1 MRHLAHTL
9 LYPLVLEGLMKSRSS
24 FALFLA
30 LLTFSI
36 TLSSIPTH
44 GQINEFDE
52 QRACEITAHWDASM
66 DEEDQV
72 IVDHSYRVNFQP
84 PLPMSVDPTNVD
96 VSATHIDGNSHQIGT
111 HTVLVAGGAIDIQ
124 MSGTPKFGDTIVIDV
139 QSSEA
144 SCNRSFEVSVW
155 NQPTSDHE
163 ITRETS
169 WALQSN
175 DEATYLEVNARGWQQ
190 RQQSILDANE
200 LGNGTI
206 QLLFENEGRS
216 IELGLEITNAWMNE
230 SWDGTELLRQTFQ
243 LRGYGV
249 ISVSIDDG
257 MNGISVNGTV
267 SDASYTRSL
276 ENGVVS
282 EHLILEAN
290 GSISLNSDEDGRTDL
305 DGEVSL
311 LRFEVI
317 DIAGQRV
324 KQDLWIEA
332 RASALIEFGSD
343 NIDFELDEFIFRE
356 TWENSSR
363 IQQHLRFRGDGRFDV
378 LIDDE
383 NGVEIE
389 VNGTIDKLHTEQI
402 NGVLVEDT
410 LLLDG
415 TYSGSVSGSFGSVR
429 MIADSGKQLNSEG
442 VEHDVVVIR
451 DEYWFNVSGSQV
463 TIPGQSLYSDHNLT
477 FEYMTPNIDW
487 ESPIIRYRFVEDDGS
502 INNEFPKDS
511 PVILDPIPPES
522 VPVLSSNVSRESGFV
537 PNILVEGDEIDLV
550 NNGRVSMRMTVTD
563 TSSTNQID
571 GHSVNSAEWTGH
583 YPGLGQS
590 YGSTV
595 NEGLLAGLIINCT
608 REIQIEEDS
617 NSTAIFTESQ
627 IVDRVLRP
635 SIITA
640 AENTPP
646 QVVQVSY
653 REAIWESEGGEAHIE
668 ILVEDP
674 NTDVSNVIVDLTEAG
689 LGLVELSDSG
699 LSGDQ
704 IIHDDIWT
712 TKVKSN
718 GLFFGDFN
726 VTIYV
731 SDIWITITEETTLE
745 LTNPGPRVMDLQRS
759 ENRLFRGDQFSI
771 GVSAYDQHG
780 ISEIFIDLRTHGGE
794 KVNLQPEG
802 VSWTGTTMM
811 PYGVRPGEIIFDVVL
826 IDNFGARTIHTESP
840 NGKLSFVILNEPPSM
855 SPISISKLD
864 EESADFIMTE
874 SVILS
879 ANDSP
884 TAHIIEVGVDDPD
897 GVSVVQAKMGRLAPI
912 GSSEKWL
919 SLNDVGENGDRIA
932 GDGIYTI
939 TFEARSSL
947 GPGLIDIHIR
957 ALDIYQSMTPLS
969 EQSHQLTIERD
980 SSVSGNSWF
989 NGNMQIIAIL
999 LTTFVALAGMGV
1011 LIRVFMSDE

>member
-1 MRHLAHTL
+1 
-9 LYPLVLEGLMKSRSS
+9 MKSKPF

-36 TLSSIPTH
+36 SLSSMSAY

-52 QRACEITAHWDASM
+52 HRACEITADWNASL

-72 IVDHSYRVNFQP
+72 IVGHSYRVNFQP
-84 PLPMSVDPTNVD
+84 PLPISVDPTNVD
-96 VSATHIDGNSHQIGT
+96 VSATHIDGNSQQIGT

-124 MSGTPKFGDTIVIDV
+124 MSNAPKFGDTIVIDV

-144 SCNRSFEVSVW
+144 SCNRSFDVSVW

-169 WALQSN
+169 WSLQSS
-175 DEATYLEVNARGWQQ
+175 DEAAYLEVNARGWQQ
-190 RQQSILDANE
+190 RQQSILNANE

-206 QLLFENEGRS
+206 QLLFENDGRS
-216 IELGLEITNAWMNE
+216 IELGLEITNAWINE
-230 SWDGTELLRQTFQ
+230 SWSESELLRQDFQ
-243 LRGYGV
+243 LRGSGIIFV
-249 ISVSIDDG
+249 TLDDG
-257 MNGISVNGTV
+257 LNGISVNGTV

-290 GSISLNSDEDGRTDL
+290 GSISLNSDEDGRLDL

-311 LRFEVI
+311 LRFEVM

-332 RASALIEFGSD
+332 MASALIEFGSD

-363 IQQHLRFRGDGRFDV
+363 TQQHLRFRGDGRFDV
-378 LIDDE
+378 LIEDE

-389 VNGTIDKLHTEQI
+389 VNGTIDNLHTEQI

-415 TYSGSVSGSFGSVR
+415 IYTGTVSGSFGSVR
-429 MIADSGKQLNSEG
+429 MISDSGKQLNSEG
-442 VEHDVVVIR
+442 VEHDVLVIR
-451 DEYWFNVSGSQV
+451 NEYWFNVSGSQV

-502 INNEFPKDS
+502 INNEFPRDS

-537 PNILVEGDEIDLV
+537 PDILVVGDEIDLV
-550 NNGRVSMRMTVTD
+550 NNGRVSMSITVTN
-563 TSSTNQID
+563 TSSINQID
-571 GHSVNSAEWTGH
+571 GHSVNSAEWIGH
-583 YPGLGQS
+583 YPGVGQS
-590 YGSTV
+590 SGSTV
-595 NEGLLAGLIINCT
+595 NEGVLAGLIINCT

-674 NTDVSNVIVDLTEAG
+674 NTDVSNVILDLTEAG

-704 IIHDDIWT
+704 VIHDDIWT
-712 TKVKSN
+712 TKVNSD
-718 GLFFGDFN
+718 GPFFGDFN

-731 SDIWITITEETTLE
+731 SDIWVTIIEQSSLE
-745 LTNPGPRVMDLQRS
+745 LTNPGPRVSDLQRS
-759 ENRLFRGDQFSI
+759 ANRLFRGDQFSI
-771 GVSAYDQHG
+771 GVSAFDQHG
-780 ISEIFIDLRTHGGE
+780 ISEIFVDLRNYGGE

-802 VSWTGTTMM
+802 GSWTATTMM
-811 PYGVRPGEIIFDVVL
+811 PYGVRPGEITFNVILV
-826 IDNFGARTIHTESP
+826 DNFGARTIHTESP
-840 NGKLSFVILNEPPSM
+840 NGELSFVILNEPPSM
-855 SPISISKLD
+855 TPISLSKYD
-864 EESADFIMTE
+864 EKSTNFIMTE
-874 SVILS
+874 SIILS
-879 ANDSP
+879 ANESP
-884 TAHIIEVGVDDPD
+884 AAHIIEVGVDDPD
-897 GVSVVQAKMGRLAPI
+897 GVSVVQAKIGRLAPI

-919 SLNDVGENGDRIA
+919 SLNDDGENGDRNA

-939 TFEARSSL
+939 IFEARSSL
-947 GPGLIDIHIR
+947 GPGLIDIQIR
-957 ALDIYQSMTPLS
+957 SFDIYQSMTPLS
-969 EQSHQLTIERD
+969 EQSHQLAIEQD
-980 SSVSGNSWF
+980 NSVSGNSWF

-999 LTTFVALAGMGV
+999 STAFVAIAGMGV

>member
-1 MRHLAHTL
+1 
-9 LYPLVLEGLMKSRSS
+9 MKSKSF

-36 TLSSIPTH
+36 SLSSLSAY

-52 QRACEITAHWDASM
+52 QRACEITADWNASL

-72 IVDHSYRVNFQP
+72 IVGHSYRVNFQP
-84 PLPMSVDPTNVD
+84 PLPTSVDPTNVD
-96 VSATHIDGNSHQIGT
+96 VSATHIDGNSQQIGT

-124 MSGTPKFGDTIVIDV
+124 MSNAPKFGDTIVIDV

-144 SCNRSFEVSVW
+144 SCNRSFDVSVW

-169 WALQSN
+169 WSLQSN
-175 DEATYLEVNARGWQQ
+175 DEAAYLEVNARGWQQ
-190 RQQSILDANE
+190 RQQSILNANE

-206 QLLFENEGRS
+206 QLLFENDGRS
-216 IELGLEITNAWMNE
+216 IELGLEITNAWINE
-230 SWDGTELLRQTFQ
+230 SWSESELLRQNFQ
-243 LRGYGV
+243 LRGSGI
-249 ISVSIDDG
+249 ISVTLDDG
-257 MNGISVNGTV
+257 LNGISVNGTV
-267 SDASYTRSL
+267 NDASYTRSL

-290 GSISLNSDEDGRTDL
+290 GSITLNSDEDGRLDL

-311 LRFEVI
+311 LRFEVM
-317 DIAGQRV
+317 DIAGRRV

-332 RASALIEFGSD
+332 MASALIEFGSD

-378 LIDDE
+378 LIEDE

-389 VNGTIDKLHTEQI
+389 VNGTIDNLHTEQI
-402 NGVLVEDT
+402 NGVLIEDT

-415 TYSGSVSGSFGSVR
+415 IYTGTVSGSFGSVR
-429 MIADSGKQLNSEG
+429 MISDSGKQLNSEG
-442 VEHDVVVIR
+442 VEHDVLVIR
-451 DEYWFNVSGSQV
+451 NEYWFNVSGSQV
-463 TIPGQSLYSDHNLT
+463 TIPGQSLYSEHNLT

-487 ESPIIRYRFVEDDGS
+487 ESPIIRYRFVEDDGT
-502 INNEFPKDS
+502 INNEFPRDS

-537 PNILVEGDEIDLV
+537 PDILVEGDEIDLV
-550 NNGRVSMRMTVTD
+550 NNGRVSMSITVTN

-571 GHSVNSAEWTGH
+571 GHSVNSAEWIGH
-583 YPGLGQS
+583 YPGIGQS
-590 YGSTV
+590 SGSTV
-595 NEGLLAGLIINCT
+595 NEGVLAGLIINCT

-674 NTDVSNVIVDLTEAG
+674 NTDVSTVILDLTEAG

-704 IIHDDIWT
+704 VIHDDIWT
-712 TKVKSN
+712 TKVKSD
-718 GLFFGDFN
+718 GPFFGDFN

-731 SDIWITITEETTLE
+731 SDIWVTITEQSPLE
-745 LTNPGPRVMDLQRS
+745 LTNPGPRVSDLQRS
-759 ENRLFRGDQFSI
+759 ANRLFRGDQFSI
-771 GVSAYDQHG
+771 GVSAFDQHG
-780 ISEIFIDLRTHGGE
+780 ISEIFVDFRIYGGE

-802 VSWTGTTMM
+802 GSWTATTMM
-811 PYGVRPGEIIFDVVL
+811 PYGVRPGEITFDL
-826 IDNFGARTIHTESP
+826 ILVDNFGARTIHTESP
-840 NGKLSFVILNEPPSM
+840 SGELSFVILNEPPSM
-855 SPISISKLD
+855 TPISLSRYD
-864 EESADFIMTE
+864 EKSTNFILTE
-874 SVILS
+874 SIILS
-879 ANDSP
+879 ANESP
-884 TAHIIEVGVDDPD
+884 AAHIIEVGVDDPD
-897 GVSVVQAKMGRLAPI
+897 GVSVVQAKIGRLAPI

-919 SLNDVGENGDRIA
+919 SLNDDGENGDRNA
-932 GDGIYTI
+932 GDGIYTM

-957 ALDIYQSMTPLS
+957 SFDIYQSMTPLS
-969 EQSHQLTIERD
+969 EQSHQLTIEQD
-980 SSVSGNSWF
+980 NSVSGNSWF

-999 LTTFVALAGMGV
+999 STAFVALAGMGV

>member
-1 MRHLAHTL
+1 
-9 LYPLVLEGLMKSRSS
+9 MKSKSF

-36 TLSSIPTH
+36 SLSSMSAY

-52 QRACEITAHWDASM
+52 HRACEITADWNASL

-72 IVDHSYRVNFQP
+72 IVGHSYRVNFQP
-84 PLPMSVDPTNVD
+84 PLPISVDPTNVD
-96 VSATHIDGNSHQIGT
+96 VSATHIDGNSQQIGT

-124 MSGTPKFGDTIVIDV
+124 MSNAPKFGDTIVIDV

-144 SCNRSFEVSVW
+144 SCNRSFDVSVW

-169 WALQSN
+169 WSLQSN
-175 DEATYLEVNARGWQQ
+175 DEAAYLEVNARGWQQ
-190 RQQSILDANE
+190 RQQSILNANE

-206 QLLFENEGRS
+206 QLLFENDGRS
-216 IELGLEITNAWMNE
+216 IELGLEITNAWINE
-230 SWDGTELLRQTFQ
+230 SWSESELLRQNFQ
-243 LRGYGV
+243 LRGSGI
-249 ISVSIDDG
+249 ISVTLDDG
-257 MNGISVNGTV
+257 LNGISVNGTV
-267 SDASYTRSL
+267 NDASYTRSL

-290 GSISLNSDEDGRTDL
+290 GSITLNSDEDGRLDL

-311 LRFEVI
+311 LRFEVM
-317 DIAGQRV
+317 DIAGRRV

-378 LIDDE
+378 LIEDE

-389 VNGTIDKLHTEQI
+389 VNGTIDNLHTEQI
-402 NGVLVEDT
+402 NGVLIEDT

-415 TYSGSVSGSFGSVR
+415 IYTGTVSGSFGSVR
-429 MIADSGKQLNSEG
+429 MISDSGKQLNSEG
-442 VEHDVVVIR
+442 VEHDVLVIR
-451 DEYWFNVSGSQV
+451 NEYWFNVSGSQV
-463 TIPGQSLYSDHNLT
+463 TIPGQSLYSEHNLT

-487 ESPIIRYRFVEDDGS
+487 ESPIIRYRFVEDDGT
-502 INNEFPKDS
+502 INNEFPRDS

-537 PNILVEGDEIDLV
+537 PDILVEGDEIDLV
-550 NNGRVSMRMTVTD
+550 NNGRVSMSITVTN

-571 GHSVNSAEWTGH
+571 GHSVNSAEWIGH
-583 YPGLGQS
+583 YPGIGQS
-590 YGSTV
+590 SGSTV
-595 NEGLLAGLIINCT
+595 NEGVLAGLIINCT

-674 NTDVSNVIVDLTEAG
+674 NTDVSTVILDLTEAG

-704 IIHDDIWT
+704 VIHDDIWT
-712 TKVKSN
+712 TKVKSD
-718 GLFFGDFN
+718 GPFFGDFN

-731 SDIWITITEETTLE
+731 SDIWVTITEQSPLE
-745 LTNPGPRVMDLQRS
+745 LTNPGPRVSDLQRS
-759 ENRLFRGDQFSI
+759 ANRLFRGDQFSI
-771 GVSAYDQHG
+771 GVSAFDQHG
-780 ISEIFIDLRTHGGE
+780 ISEIFVDFRNYGGE

-802 VSWTGTTMM
+802 GSWTATTMM
-811 PYGVRPGEIIFDVVL
+811 PYGVRPGEITFDL
-826 IDNFGARTIHTESP
+826 ILVDNFGARTIHTESP
-840 NGKLSFVILNEPPSM
+840 SGELSFVILNEPPSM
-855 SPISISKLD
+855 TPISLSRYD
-864 EESADFIMTE
+864 EKSTNFILTE
-874 SVILS
+874 SIILS
-879 ANDSP
+879 ANESP
-884 TAHIIEVGVDDPD
+884 AAHIIEVGVDDPD
-897 GVSVVQAKMGRLAPI
+897 GVSVVQAKIGRLAPI

-919 SLNDVGENGDRIA
+919 SLNDDGENGDRNA
-932 GDGIYTI
+932 GDGIYTM

-947 GPGLIDIHIR
+947 GPGLIDIQIR
-957 ALDIYQSMTPLS
+957 SFDIYQSMTPLS
-969 EQSHQLTIERD
+969 EQSHQLAIEQD
-980 SSVSGNSWF
+980 NSVSGNSWF

-999 LTTFVALAGMGV
+999 STAFVALAGMGV

>member
-1 MRHLAHTL
+1 
-9 LYPLVLEGLMKSRSS
+9 MKSKSF

-30 LLTFSI
+30 FLTFSI
-36 TLSSIPTH
+36 SLSSMSAY
-44 GQINEFDE
+44 GQINQFDE
-52 QRACEITAHWDASM
+52 QRACEITADWNASM
-66 DEEDQV
+66 DEEGQV
-72 IVDHSYRVNFQP
+72 VVGHSYRVNFQP
-84 PLPMSVDPTNVD
+84 PLPISVDPTNVD
-96 VSATHIDGNSHQIGT
+96 VSATHIDGNSQQLGT

-124 MSGTPKFGDTIVIDV
+124 MTNSPKFGDTIVIDV

-144 SCNRSFEVSVW
+144 SCNRSFDVSVW

-169 WALQSN
+169 WSLQSN
-175 DEATYLEVNARGWQQ
+175 DEAAYLEVNARGWQQ
-190 RQQSILDANE
+190 RQQSILNANE

-206 QLLFENEGRS
+206 QLLFENDGRS
-216 IELGLEITNAWMNE
+216 IEVGLEITNAWINE
-230 SWDGTELLRQTFQ
+230 SWSESKLLRQDFQ
-243 LRGYGV
+243 LRGFGIITV
-249 ISVSIDDG
+249 NLDDG
-257 MNGISVNGTV
+257 LNGISVNGTV

-290 GSISLNSDEDGRTDL
+290 GSITLNSDEDGRLDL

-311 LRFEVI
+311 LRFEVM

-378 LIDDE
+378 LIEDE

-389 VNGTIDKLHTEQI
+389 VNGTIDNLHTEQI

-415 TYSGSVSGSFGSVR
+415 TYTGTVSGSFGSVR
-429 MIADSGKQLNSEG
+429 MISDSGKQLNSEG
-442 VEHDVVVIR
+442 VEHDVLVIR
-451 DEYWFNVSGSQV
+451 NEYWFNVSGSQV
-463 TIPGQSLYSDHNLT
+463 TIPGQSWYSEHNLT

-502 INNEFPKDS
+502 INNEFPRDS

-537 PNILVEGDEIDLV
+537 PDILVEGDEIDLV
-550 NNGRVSMRMTVTD
+550 NNGRVSMSITVID

-571 GHSVNSAEWTGH
+571 GHSVNSAEWIGH
-583 YPGLGQS
+583 YPGIGQS
-590 YGSTV
+590 SGSTV
-595 NEGLLAGLIINCT
+595 NEGILAGLIINCT
-608 REIQIEEDS
+608 REIQVEDDS

-646 QVVQVSY
+646 QVVQISY

-674 NTDVSNVIVDLTEAG
+674 NTDVSNVILDLTEAG

-704 IIHDDIWT
+704 VIHDDIWT
-712 TKVKSN
+712 TKVKSD
-718 GLFFGDFN
+718 GPFFGDFN

-731 SDIWITITEETTLE
+731 SDIWVTITEQSPLE
-745 LTNPGPRVMDLQRS
+745 LTNPGPRVSDLQRS
-759 ENRLFRGDQFSI
+759 ANRLFRGDQFSI
-771 GVSAYDQHG
+771 GVSAFDQHG
-780 ISEIFIDLRTHGGE
+780 ISEIFVDFRNYGGE
-794 KVNLQPEG
+794 KVNFQPEG
-802 VSWTGTTMM
+802 GSWTATTMM
-811 PYGVRPGEIIFDVVL
+811 PYGVRPGEITFNVILV
-826 IDNFGARTIHTESP
+826 DNFGARTIHTESP
-840 NGKLSFVILNEPPSM
+840 NGELSFVIMNEPPSM
-855 SPISISKLD
+855 TPISLSKYD
-864 EESADFIMTE
+864 EQSTNFIMTE
-874 SVILS
+874 SIILS
-879 ANDSP
+879 ANESP
-884 TAHIIEVGVDDPD
+884 AAHIIEVGVDDPD
-897 GVSVVQAKMGRLAPI
+897 GVSVVQAKIGRLAPI

-919 SLNDVGENGDRIA
+919 SLNDDGENGDRNA

-957 ALDIYQSMTPLS
+957 SFDIYQSMTPLS
-969 EQSHQLTIERD
+969 EQSHQLIIEQD
-980 SSVSGNSWF
+980 NSVSGNSWF

-999 LTTFVALAGMGV
+999 STAFIALAGMGV

>member
-1 MRHLAHTL
+1 
-9 LYPLVLEGLMKSRSS
+9 MKNKSF

-36 TLSSIPTH
+36 SLSSMSAY

-52 QRACEITAHWDASM
+52 HRACEITADWNASL

-72 IVDHSYRVNFQP
+72 IVGHSYRVNFQP
-84 PLPMSVDPTNVD
+84 PLPISVDPTNVD
-96 VSATHIDGNSHQIGT
+96 VSATHIDGNSQQIGT

-124 MSGTPKFGDTIVIDV
+124 MSNAPKFGDTIVIDV

-144 SCNRSFEVSVW
+144 SCNRSFDVSVW
-155 NQPTSDHE
+155 NQPTLDHE

-169 WALQSN
+169 WSLQSN
-175 DEATYLEVNARGWQQ
+175 DEAAYLEVNARGWQQ
-190 RQQSILDANE
+190 RQQSILNANE

-206 QLLFENEGRS
+206 ELLFENDGRS
-216 IELGLEITNAWMNE
+216 IELGLEITNAWINE
-230 SWDGTELLRQTFQ
+230 SWSESELLRQDFQ
-243 LRGYGV
+243 LRGSGIIFV
-249 ISVSIDDG
+249 TLDDG
-257 MNGISVNGTV
+257 LNGISVNGTV

-290 GSISLNSDEDGRTDL
+290 GSISLNSDEDGRLDL

-311 LRFEVI
+311 LRFEVM

-332 RASALIEFGSD
+332 MASALIEFGSD

-363 IQQHLRFRGDGRFDV
+363 TQQHLRFRGDGRFDV
-378 LIDDE
+378 LIEDE

-389 VNGTIDKLHTEQI
+389 VNGTIDNLHTEQI

-415 TYSGSVSGSFGSVR
+415 IYTGTVSGSFGSVR
-429 MIADSGKQLNSEG
+429 MISDSGKQLNSEG
-442 VEHDVVVIR
+442 VEHDVLVIR
-451 DEYWFNVSGSQV
+451 NEYWFNVSGSQV

-502 INNEFPKDS
+502 INNEFPRDS

-537 PNILVEGDEIDLV
+537 PDILVVGDEIDLV
-550 NNGRVSMRMTVTD
+550 NNGRVSMSITVTN
-563 TSSTNQID
+563 TSSINQID
-571 GHSVNSAEWTGH
+571 GHSVNSAEWIGH
-583 YPGLGQS
+583 YPGVGQS
-590 YGSTV
+590 SGSTV
-595 NEGLLAGLIINCT
+595 NEGVLAGLIINCT

-674 NTDVSNVIVDLTEAG
+674 NTDVSNVILDLTEAG

-704 IIHDDIWT
+704 VIHDDIWT
-712 TKVKSN
+712 TKVNSD
-718 GLFFGDFN
+718 GPFFGDFN

-731 SDIWITITEETTLE
+731 SDIWVTITEQSSLE
-745 LTNPGPRVMDLQRS
+745 LTNPGPRVSDLQRS
-759 ENRLFRGDQFSI
+759 ANRLFRGDQFSI
-771 GVSAYDQHG
+771 GVSAFDQHG
-780 ISEIFIDLRTHGGE
+780 ISEIFVDLRNYGGE

-802 VSWTGTTMM
+802 GSWTATTMM
-811 PYGVRPGEIIFDVVL
+811 PYGVRPGEITFNVILV
-826 IDNFGARTIHTESP
+826 DNFGARTIHKESP
-840 NGKLSFVILNEPPSM
+840 NGELSFVILNEPPSM
-855 SPISISKLD
+855 TPISLSKYD
-864 EESADFIMTE
+864 EKSTNFIMTE
-874 SVILS
+874 SIILS
-879 ANDSP
+879 ANESP
-884 TAHIIEVGVDDPD
+884 AAHIIEVGVDDPD
-897 GVSVVQAKMGRLAPI
+897 GVSVVQAKIGRLAPI

-919 SLNDVGENGDRIA
+919 SLNDDGENGDRNA

-939 TFEARSSL
+939 IFEARSSL
-947 GPGLIDIHIR
+947 GPGLIDIQIR
-957 ALDIYQSMTPLS
+957 SFDIYQSMTPLS
-969 EQSHQLTIERD
+969 EQSHQLAIEQD
-980 SSVSGNSWF
+980 NSVSGNSWF

-999 LTTFVALAGMGV
+999 STAFVAIAGMGV

>member
-1 MRHLAHTL
+1 
-9 LYPLVLEGLMKSRSS
+9 MKSKSF

-36 TLSSIPTH
+36 SLSSLSAY

-52 QRACEITAHWDASM
+52 QRACEITADWNASL

-72 IVDHSYRVNFQP
+72 IVGHSYRVNFQP
-84 PLPMSVDPTNVD
+84 PLPTSVDPTNVD
-96 VSATHIDGNSHQIGT
+96 VSATHIDGNSQQIGT

-124 MSGTPKFGDTIVIDV
+124 MSNAPKFGDTIVIDV

-144 SCNRSFEVSVW
+144 SCNRSFDVSVW

-169 WALQSN
+169 WSLQSN
-175 DEATYLEVNARGWQQ
+175 DEAAYLEVNARGWQQ
-190 RQQSILDANE
+190 RQQSILNANE

-206 QLLFENEGRS
+206 QLLFENDGRS
-216 IELGLEITNAWMNE
+216 IELGLEITNAWINE
-230 SWDGTELLRQTFQ
+230 SWSESELLRQNFQ
-243 LRGYGV
+243 LRGSGI
-249 ISVSIDDG
+249 ISVTLDDG
-257 MNGISVNGTV
+257 LNGISVNGTV
-267 SDASYTRSL
+267 NDASYTRSL

-290 GSISLNSDEDGRTDL
+290 GSITLNSDEDGRLDL

-311 LRFEVI
+311 LRFEVM
-317 DIAGQRV
+317 DIAGRRV

-378 LIDDE
+378 LIEDE

-389 VNGTIDKLHTEQI
+389 VNGTIDNLHTEQI
-402 NGVLVEDT
+402 NGVLIEDT

-415 TYSGSVSGSFGSVR
+415 IYTGTVSGSFGSVR
-429 MIADSGKQLNSEG
+429 MISDSGKQLNSEG
-442 VEHDVVVIR
+442 VEHDVLVIR
-451 DEYWFNVSGSQV
+451 NEYWFNVSGSQV
-463 TIPGQSLYSDHNLT
+463 TIPGQSLYSEHNLT

-487 ESPIIRYRFVEDDGS
+487 ESPIIRYRFVEDDGT
-502 INNEFPKDS
+502 INNEFPRDS
-511 PVILDPIPPES
+511 PVIRDPIPPES

-537 PNILVEGDEIDLV
+537 PDILVEGDEIDLV
-550 NNGRVSMRMTVTD
+550 NNGRVSMSITVTN

-571 GHSVNSAEWTGH
+571 GHSVNSAEWIGH
-583 YPGLGQS
+583 YPGIGQS
-590 YGSTV
+590 SGSTV
-595 NEGLLAGLIINCT
+595 NEGVLAGLIINCT

-674 NTDVSNVIVDLTEAG
+674 NTDVSTVILDLTEAG

-704 IIHDDIWT
+704 VIHDDIWT
-712 TKVKSN
+712 TKVKSD
-718 GLFFGDFN
+718 GPFFGDFN

-731 SDIWITITEETTLE
+731 SDIWVTITEQSPLE
-745 LTNPGPRVMDLQRS
+745 LTNPGPRVSDLQRS
-759 ENRLFRGDQFSI
+759 ANRLFRGDQFSI
-771 GVSAYDQHG
+771 GVSAFDQHG
-780 ISEIFIDLRTHGGE
+780 ISEIFVDFRNYGGE

-802 VSWTGTTMM
+802 GSWTATTMM
-811 PYGVRPGEIIFDVVL
+811 PYGVRPGEITFDL
-826 IDNFGARTIHTESP
+826 ILVDNFGARTIHTESP
-840 NGKLSFVILNEPPSM
+840 SGELSFVILNEPPSM
-855 SPISISKLD
+855 TPISLSRYD
-864 EESADFIMTE
+864 EKSTNFILTE
-874 SVILS
+874 SIILS
-879 ANDSP
+879 ANESP
-884 TAHIIEVGVDDPD
+884 AAHIIEVGVDDPD
-897 GVSVVQAKMGRLAPI
+897 GVSVVQAKIGRLAPI

-919 SLNDVGENGDRIA
+919 SLNDDGENGDRNA
-932 GDGIYTI
+932 GDGIYTM

-957 ALDIYQSMTPLS
+957 SFDIYQSMTPLS
-969 EQSHQLTIERD
+969 EQSHQLTIEQD
-980 SSVSGNSWF
+980 NSVSGNSWF

-999 LTTFVALAGMGV
+999 STAFVALAGMGV

>member
-1 MRHLAHTL
+1 
-9 LYPLVLEGLMKSRSS
+9 MKSKSF

-36 TLSSIPTH
+36 SLSSMSAY

-52 QRACEITAHWDASM
+52 HRACEITADWNASL

-72 IVDHSYRVNFQP
+72 IVGHSYRVNFQP
-84 PLPMSVDPTNVD
+84 PLPISVDPTNVD
-96 VSATHIDGNSHQIGT
+96 VSATHIDGNSQQIGT

-124 MSGTPKFGDTIVIDV
+124 MSNAPKFGDTIVIDV

-144 SCNRSFEVSVW
+144 SCNRSFDVSVW

-169 WALQSN
+169 WSLQSN
-175 DEATYLEVNARGWQQ
+175 DEAAYLEVNARGWQQ
-190 RQQSILDANE
+190 RQQSILNANE

-206 QLLFENEGRS
+206 QLLFENDGRS
-216 IELGLEITNAWMNE
+216 IELGLEITNAWINE
-230 SWDGTELLRQTFQ
+230 SWSESELLRQDFQ
-243 LRGYGV
+243 LRGSGV
-249 ISVSIDDG
+249 IFVTLDDG
-257 MNGISVNGTV
+257 LNGISVNGTV

-290 GSISLNSDEDGRTDL
+290 GSISLNSDEDGRLDL

-311 LRFEVI
+311 LRFEVM

-332 RASALIEFGSD
+332 MASALIEFGSD

-363 IQQHLRFRGDGRFDV
+363 TQQHLRFRGDGRFDV
-378 LIDDE
+378 LIEDE

-389 VNGTIDKLHTEQI
+389 VNGTIDNLHTEQI

-415 TYSGSVSGSFGSVR
+415 IYTGTVSGSFGSVR
-429 MIADSGKQLNSEG
+429 MISDSGKQLNSEG
-442 VEHDVVVIR
+442 VEHDVLVIR
-451 DEYWFNVSGSQV
+451 NEYWFNVSGSQV

-502 INNEFPKDS
+502 INNEFPRDS

-537 PNILVEGDEIDLV
+537 PDILVVGDEIDLV
-550 NNGRVSMRMTVTD
+550 NNGRVSMSITVTN
-563 TSSTNQID
+563 TSSINQID
-571 GHSVNSAEWTGH
+571 GHSVNSAEWIGH
-583 YPGLGQS
+583 YPGVGQS
-590 YGSTV
+590 SGSTV
-595 NEGLLAGLIINCT
+595 NEGVLAGLIINCT

-674 NTDVSNVIVDLTEAG
+674 NTDVSNVILDLTEAG

-704 IIHDDIWT
+704 VIHDDIWT
-712 TKVKSN
+712 TKVNSD
-718 GLFFGDFN
+718 GPFFGDFN

-731 SDIWITITEETTLE
+731 SDIWVTITEQSSLE
-745 LTNPGPRVMDLQRS
+745 LTNPGPRVSDLQRS
-759 ENRLFRGDQFSI
+759 ANRLFRGDQFSI
-771 GVSAYDQHG
+771 GVSAFDQHG
-780 ISEIFIDLRTHGGE
+780 ISEIFVDLRNYGGE

-802 VSWTGTTMM
+802 GSWTATTMI
-811 PYGVRPGEIIFDVVL
+811 PYGVRPGEITFNVILV
-826 IDNFGARTIHTESP
+826 DNFGARTIHTESP
-840 NGKLSFVILNEPPSM
+840 NGELSFVILNEPPSM
-855 SPISISKLD
+855 TPISLSKYD
-864 EESADFIMTE
+864 EKSTNFIMTE
-874 SVILS
+874 SIILS
-879 ANDSP
+879 ANESP
-884 TAHIIEVGVDDPD
+884 AAHIIEVGVDDPD
-897 GVSVVQAKMGRLAPI
+897 GVSVVQAKIGRLAPI

-919 SLNDVGENGDRIA
+919 SLNDDGENGDRNA

-939 TFEARSSL
+939 IFEARSSL
-947 GPGLIDIHIR
+947 GPGLIDIQIR
-957 ALDIYQSMTPLS
+957 SFDIYQSMTPLS
-969 EQSHQLTIERD
+969 EQSHQLAIEQD
-980 SSVSGNSWF
+980 NSVSGNSWF

-999 LTTFVALAGMGV
+999 STAFVAIAGMGV
-1011 LIRVFMSDE
+1011 LIRVFISDE

>member
-1 MRHLAHTL
+1 
-9 LYPLVLEGLMKSRSS
+9 MKSKSF

-36 TLSSIPTH
+36 SLSSLSAY

-52 QRACEITAHWDASM
+52 QRACEITADWNASL

-72 IVDHSYRVNFQP
+72 IVGHSYRVNFQP
-84 PLPMSVDPTNVD
+84 PLPTSVDPTNVD
-96 VSATHIDGNSHQIGT
+96 VSVTHIDGNSQQIGT

-124 MSGTPKFGDTIVIDV
+124 MSNAPKFGDTIVIDV

-144 SCNRSFEVSVW
+144 SCNRSFDVSVW

-169 WALQSN
+169 WSLQSN
-175 DEATYLEVNARGWQQ
+175 DEAAYLEVNARGWQQ
-190 RQQSILDANE
+190 RQQSILNANE

-206 QLLFENEGRS
+206 QLLFENDGRS
-216 IELGLEITNAWMNE
+216 IELGLEITNAWINE
-230 SWDGTELLRQTFQ
+230 SWSESELLRQNFQ
-243 LRGYGV
+243 LRGSGI
-249 ISVSIDDG
+249 ISVTLDDG
-257 MNGISVNGTV
+257 LNGISVNGTV
-267 SDASYTRSL
+267 NDASYTRSL

-290 GSISLNSDEDGRTDL
+290 GSITLNSDEDGRLDL

-311 LRFEVI
+311 LRFEVM
-317 DIAGQRV
+317 DIAGRRV

-378 LIDDE
+378 LIEDE

-389 VNGTIDKLHTEQI
+389 VNGTIDNLHTEQI
-402 NGVLVEDT
+402 NGVLIEDT

-415 TYSGSVSGSFGSVR
+415 IYTGTVSGSFGSVR
-429 MIADSGKQLNSEG
+429 MISDSGKQLNSEG
-442 VEHDVVVIR
+442 VEHDVLVIR
-451 DEYWFNVSGSQV
+451 NEYWFNVSGSQV
-463 TIPGQSLYSDHNLT
+463 TIPGQSLYSEHNLT

-487 ESPIIRYRFVEDDGS
+487 ESPIIRYRFVEDDGT
-502 INNEFPKDS
+502 INNEFPRDS

-537 PNILVEGDEIDLV
+537 PDILVEGDEIDLV
-550 NNGRVSMRMTVTD
+550 NNGRVSMSITVTN

-571 GHSVNSAEWTGH
+571 GHSVNSAEWIGH
-583 YPGLGQS
+583 YPGIGQS
-590 YGSTV
+590 SGSTV
-595 NEGLLAGLIINCT
+595 NEGVLAGLIINCT

-674 NTDVSNVIVDLTEAG
+674 NTDVSTVILDLTEAG

-704 IIHDDIWT
+704 VIHDDIWT
-712 TKVKSN
+712 TKVKSD
-718 GLFFGDFN
+718 GPFFGDFN

-731 SDIWITITEETTLE
+731 SDIWVTITEQSPLE
-745 LTNPGPRVMDLQRS
+745 LTNPGPRVSDLQRS
-759 ENRLFRGDQFSI
+759 ANRLFRGDQFSI
-771 GVSAYDQHG
+771 GVSAFDQHG
-780 ISEIFIDLRTHGGE
+780 ISEIFVDFRIYGGE

-802 VSWTGTTMM
+802 GSWTATTMM
-811 PYGVRPGEIIFDVVL
+811 PYGVRPGEITFDL
-826 IDNFGARTIHTESP
+826 ILVDNFGARTIHTESP
-840 NGKLSFVILNEPPSM
+840 SGELSFVILNEPPSM
-855 SPISISKLD
+855 TPISLSRYD
-864 EESADFIMTE
+864 EKSTNFILTE
-874 SVILS
+874 SIILS
-879 ANDSP
+879 ANESP
-884 TAHIIEVGVDDPD
+884 AAHIIEVGVDDPD
-897 GVSVVQAKMGRLAPI
+897 GVSVVQAKIGRLAPI

-919 SLNDVGENGDRIA
+919 SLNDDGENGDRNA
-932 GDGIYTI
+932 GDGIYTM

-957 ALDIYQSMTPLS
+957 SFDIYQSMTPLS
-969 EQSHQLTIERD
+969 EQSHQLTIEQD
-980 SSVSGNSWF
+980 NSVSGNSWF

-999 LTTFVALAGMGV
+999 STAFVALAGMGV

>member
-1 MRHLAHTL
+1 
-9 LYPLVLEGLMKSRSS
+9 MKSKPL

-30 LLTFSI
+30 FLTFSI
-36 TLSSIPTH
+36 SLSSMSAY
-44 GQINEFDE
+44 GQINQFDE
-52 QRACEITAHWDASM
+52 QRACEITADWNASM
-66 DEEDQV
+66 DEEGQV
-72 IVDHSYRVNFQP
+72 VVGHSYRVNFQP
-84 PLPMSVDPTNVD
+84 PLPISVDPTNVD
-96 VSATHIDGNSHQIGT
+96 VSATHIDENSQQLGT

-124 MSGTPKFGDTIVIDV
+124 MTNTPEFGDTIVIDV

-144 SCNRSFEVSVW
+144 SCNRSFDVSVW

-169 WALQSN
+169 WSLQSN
-175 DEATYLEVNARGWQQ
+175 DEAAYLEVNARGWQQ
-190 RQQSILDANE
+190 RQQSILNANE

-206 QLLFENEGRS
+206 QLLFENDGRS
-216 IELGLEITNAWMNE
+216 IEVGLEITNAWINE
-230 SWDGTELLRQTFQ
+230 SWSESELLRQDFQ
-243 LRGYGV
+243 LRGFGI
-249 ISVSIDDG
+249 ISVNLDDG
-257 MNGISVNGTV
+257 LNGISVNGTV

-290 GSISLNSDEDGRTDL
+290 GSITLNSDEDGRLDL

-311 LRFEVI
+311 LRFEVM

-378 LIDDE
+378 LIEDE

-389 VNGTIDKLHTEQI
+389 VNGTIDNLHTEQI

-415 TYSGSVSGSFGSVR
+415 TYTGTVSGSFGSVR
-429 MIADSGKQLNSEG
+429 MISDSGKQLNSEG
-442 VEHDVVVIR
+442 VEHDVLVIR
-451 DEYWFNVSGSQV
+451 NEYWFNVSGSQV
-463 TIPGQSLYSDHNLT
+463 TIPGQSLYSEHNLT

-502 INNEFPKDS
+502 INNEFPRDS
-511 PVILDPIPPES
+511 PVILDPTPPES

-537 PNILVEGDEIDLV
+537 PDILVEGDEIDLV
-550 NNGRVSMRMTVTD
+550 NNGRVSMSITVID

-571 GHSVNSAEWTGH
+571 GHSVNSAEWIGH
-583 YPGLGQS
+583 YPGIGQS
-590 YGSTV
+590 SGSTV
-595 NEGLLAGLIINCT
+595 NEGILAGLIINCT
-608 REIQIEEDS
+608 REIQVEDDS

-646 QVVQVSY
+646 QVVQISY

-674 NTDVSNVIVDLTEAG
+674 NTDVSNVILDLTEAG

-704 IIHDDIWT
+704 VIHDDIWT
-712 TKVKSN
+712 TKVKSD
-718 GLFFGDFN
+718 GPFFGDFN

-731 SDIWITITEETTLE
+731 SDIWVTITEQSPLE
-745 LTNPGPRVMDLQRS
+745 LTNPGPRVSDLQRS
-759 ENRLFRGDQFSI
+759 ANRLFRGDQFSI
-771 GVSAYDQHG
+771 GVSAFDQHG
-780 ISEIFIDLRTHGGE
+780 ISEIFVDFRNYGGE
-794 KVNLQPEG
+794 KVNFQPEG
-802 VSWTGTTMM
+802 GSWTATTMM
-811 PYGVRPGEIIFDVVL
+811 PYGVRPGEITFNVILV
-826 IDNFGARTIHTESP
+826 DNFGARTIHTESP
-840 NGKLSFVILNEPPSM
+840 NGELSFVIMNEPPSM
-855 SPISISKLD
+855 TPISLSKYD
-864 EESADFIMTE
+864 EQSTNFIMTE
-874 SVILS
+874 SIILS
-879 ANDSP
+879 ANESP
-884 TAHIIEVGVDDPD
+884 AAHIIEVGVDDPD
-897 GVSVVQAKMGRLAPI
+897 GVSVVQAKIGRLAPI

-919 SLNDVGENGDRIA
+919 SLNDDGENGDRNA

-957 ALDIYQSMTPLS
+957 SFDIYQSMTPLS
-969 EQSHQLTIERD
+969 EQSHQLTIEQD
-980 SSVSGNSWF
+980 NSVSGNSWF
-989 NGNMQIIAIL
+989 NGNIQIIAIL
-999 LTTFVALAGMGV
+999 STAFIALAGMGV

>member
-1 MRHLAHTL
+1 
-9 LYPLVLEGLMKSRSS
+9 MKSKSL

-30 LLTFSI
+30 FLTFSI
-36 TLSSIPTH
+36 SLSSMSAY
-44 GQINEFDE
+44 GQINQFDE
-52 QRACEITAHWDASM
+52 QRACEITADWNASM
-66 DEEDQV
+66 DEEGQV
-72 IVDHSYRVNFQP
+72 VVGHSYRVNFQP
-84 PLPMSVDPTNVD
+84 PLPISVDPTNVD
-96 VSATHIDGNSHQIGT
+96 VSATHIDENSQQLGT

-124 MSGTPKFGDTIVIDV
+124 MTNAPKFGDTIVIDV

-144 SCNRSFEVSVW
+144 SCNRSFDVSVW

-169 WALQSN
+169 WSLQSN
-175 DEATYLEVNARGWQQ
+175 DEAAYLEVNARGWQQ
-190 RQQSILDANE
+190 RQQSILNANE

-206 QLLFENEGRS
+206 QLLFENDGRS
-216 IELGLEITNAWMNE
+216 IEVGLEITNAWINE
-230 SWDGTELLRQTFQ
+230 SWSESELLRQDFQ
-243 LRGYGV
+243 LRGFGI
-249 ISVSIDDG
+249 ISVNLDDG
-257 MNGISVNGTV
+257 LNGISVNGTV

-290 GSISLNSDEDGRTDL
+290 GSITLNSDEDGRLDL

-311 LRFEVI
+311 LRFEVM

-378 LIDDE
+378 LIEDE

-389 VNGTIDKLHTEQI
+389 VNGTIDNLHTEQI

-415 TYSGSVSGSFGSVR
+415 TYTGTVSGSFGSVR
-429 MIADSGKQLNSEG
+429 MISDSGKQLNSEG
-442 VEHDVVVIR
+442 VEHDVLVIR
-451 DEYWFNVSGSQV
+451 NEYWFNVSGSQV
-463 TIPGQSLYSDHNLT
+463 TIPGQSLYSEHNLT

-502 INNEFPKDS
+502 INNEFPRDS

-537 PNILVEGDEIDLV
+537 PDILVEGDEIDLV
-550 NNGRVSMRMTVTD
+550 NNGRVSMSITVID

-571 GHSVNSAEWTGH
+571 GHSVNSAEWIGH
-583 YPGLGQS
+583 YPGIGQS
-590 YGSTV
+590 SGSTV
-595 NEGLLAGLIINCT
+595 NEGILAGLIINCT
-608 REIQIEEDS
+608 REIQVEDDS

-646 QVVQVSY
+646 QVVQISY

-674 NTDVSNVIVDLTEAG
+674 NTDVSNVILDLTEAG

-704 IIHDDIWT
+704 VIHDDIWT
-712 TKVKSN
+712 TKVKSD
-718 GLFFGDFN
+718 GPFFGDFN

-731 SDIWITITEETTLE
+731 SDIWVTITEQSPLE
-745 LTNPGPRVMDLQRS
+745 LTNPGPRVSDLQRS
-759 ENRLFRGDQFSI
+759 ANRLFRGDQFSI
-771 GVSAYDQHG
+771 GVSAFDQHG
-780 ISEIFIDLRTHGGE
+780 ISEIFVDFRNYGGE
-794 KVNLQPEG
+794 KVNFQPEG
-802 VSWTGTTMM
+802 GSWTATTMM
-811 PYGVRPGEIIFDVVL
+811 PYGVRPGEITFNVILV
-826 IDNFGARTIHTESP
+826 DNFGARTIHTESP
-840 NGKLSFVILNEPPSM
+840 NGELSFVIMNEPPSM
-855 SPISISKLD
+855 TPISLSKYD
-864 EESADFIMTE
+864 EQSTNFIMTE
-874 SVILS
+874 SIILS
-879 ANDSP
+879 ANESP
-884 TAHIIEVGVDDPD
+884 AAHIIEVGVDDPD
-897 GVSVVQAKMGRLAPI
+897 GVSVVQAKIGRLAPI

-919 SLNDVGENGDRIA
+919 SLNDDGENGDRNA

-957 ALDIYQSMTPLS
+957 SFDIYQSMTPLS
-969 EQSHQLTIERD
+969 EQSHQLTIEQD
-980 SSVSGNSWF
+980 NSVSGNSWF
-989 NGNMQIIAIL
+989 NGNIQIIAIL
-999 LTTFVALAGMGV
+999 STAFIALAGMGV

>member
-1 MRHLAHTL
+1 
-9 LYPLVLEGLMKSRSS
+9 MKSKSF

-36 TLSSIPTH
+36 SLSSMSAY

-52 QRACEITAHWDASM
+52 HRACEITADWNASL

-72 IVDHSYRVNFQP
+72 IVGHSYRVNFQP
-84 PLPMSVDPTNVD
+84 PLPTSVDPTNVD
-96 VSATHIDGNSHQIGT
+96 VSATHIDGNSQQIGT

-124 MSGTPKFGDTIVIDV
+124 MSNAPKFGDTIVIDV

-144 SCNRSFEVSVW
+144 SCNRSFDVSVW

-169 WALQSN
+169 WSLQSN
-175 DEATYLEVNARGWQQ
+175 DEAAYLEVNARGWQQ
-190 RQQSILDANE
+190 RQQSILNANE

-206 QLLFENEGRS
+206 QLLFENDGRS
-216 IELGLEITNAWMNE
+216 IELGLEITNAWINE
-230 SWDGTELLRQTFQ
+230 SWSESELLRQNFQ
-243 LRGYGV
+243 LRGSGI
-249 ISVSIDDG
+249 ISVTLDDG
-257 MNGISVNGTV
+257 LNGISVNGTV
-267 SDASYTRSL
+267 NDASYTRSL

-290 GSISLNSDEDGRTDL
+290 GSITLNSDEDGRLDL

-311 LRFEVI
+311 LRFEVM
-317 DIAGQRV
+317 DIAGRRV

-378 LIDDE
+378 LIEDE

-389 VNGTIDKLHTEQI
+389 VNGTIDNLHTEQI
-402 NGVLVEDT
+402 NGVLIEDT

-415 TYSGSVSGSFGSVR
+415 IYTGTVSGSFGSVR
-429 MIADSGKQLNSEG
+429 MISDSGKQLNSEG
-442 VEHDVVVIR
+442 VEHDVLVIR
-451 DEYWFNVSGSQV
+451 NEYWFNVSGSQV
-463 TIPGQSLYSDHNLT
+463 TIPGQSLYSEHNLT

-487 ESPIIRYRFVEDDGS
+487 ESPIIRYRFVEDDGT
-502 INNEFPKDS
+502 INNEFPRDS

-537 PNILVEGDEIDLV
+537 PDILVEGDEIDLV
-550 NNGRVSMRMTVTD
+550 NNGRVSMSITVTN

-571 GHSVNSAEWTGH
+571 GHSVNSAEWIGH
-583 YPGLGQS
+583 YPGIGQS
-590 YGSTV
+590 SGSTV
-595 NEGLLAGLIINCT
+595 NEGVLAGLIINCT

-674 NTDVSNVIVDLTEAG
+674 NTDVSTVILDLTEAG

-704 IIHDDIWT
+704 VIHDDIWT
-712 TKVKSN
+712 TKVNSD
-718 GLFFGDFN
+718 GPFFGDFN

-731 SDIWITITEETTLE
+731 SDIWVTITEQSPLE
-745 LTNPGPRVMDLQRS
+745 LTNPGPRVSDLQRS
-759 ENRLFRGDQFSI
+759 ANRLFRGDQFSI
-771 GVSAYDQHG
+771 GVSAFDQHG
-780 ISEIFIDLRTHGGE
+780 ISEIFVDFRNYGGE

-802 VSWTGTTMM
+802 GSWTATTMM
-811 PYGVRPGEIIFDVVL
+811 PYGVRPGEITFDL
-826 IDNFGARTIHTESP
+826 ILVDNFGARTIHTESP
-840 NGKLSFVILNEPPSM
+840 SGELSFVILNEPPSM
-855 SPISISKLD
+855 TPISLSRYD
-864 EESADFIMTE
+864 EKSTNFILTE
-874 SVILS
+874 SIILS
-879 ANDSP
+879 ANESP
-884 TAHIIEVGVDDPD
+884 AAHIIEVGVDDPD
-897 GVSVVQAKMGRLAPI
+897 GVSVVQAKIGRLAPI

-919 SLNDVGENGDRIA
+919 SLNDDGENGDRNA

-939 TFEARSSL
+939 IFEARSSL
-947 GPGLIDIHIR
+947 GPGLIDIQIR
-957 ALDIYQSMTPLS
+957 SFDIYQSMTPLS
-969 EQSHQLTIERD
+969 EQSHQLAIEQD
-980 SSVSGNSWF
+980 NSVSGNSWF

-999 LTTFVALAGMGV
+999 STAFVALAGMGV

>member
-1 MRHLAHTL
+1 
-9 LYPLVLEGLMKSRSS
+9 MKSKSF

-36 TLSSIPTH
+36 SLSSLSAY

-52 QRACEITAHWDASM
+52 QRTCEITADWNASL

-72 IVDHSYRVNFQP
+72 IVGHSYRVNFQP
-84 PLPMSVDPTNVD
+84 PLPTSVDPTNVD
-96 VSATHIDGNSHQIGT
+96 VSATHIDGNSQQIGT

-124 MSGTPKFGDTIVIDV
+124 MSNAPKFGDTIVIDV

-144 SCNRSFEVSVW
+144 SCNRSFDVSVW

-169 WALQSN
+169 WSLQSN
-175 DEATYLEVNARGWQQ
+175 DEAAYLEVNARGWQQ
-190 RQQSILDANE
+190 RQQSILNANE

-206 QLLFENEGRS
+206 QLLFENDGRS
-216 IELGLEITNAWMNE
+216 IELGLEITNAWINE
-230 SWDGTELLRQTFQ
+230 SWSESELLRQNFQ
-243 LRGYGV
+243 LRGSGI
-249 ISVSIDDG
+249 ISVTLDDG
-257 MNGISVNGTV
+257 LNGISVNGTV
-267 SDASYTRSL
+267 NDASYTRSL

-290 GSISLNSDEDGRTDL
+290 GSITLNSDEDGRLDL

-311 LRFEVI
+311 LRFEVM
-317 DIAGQRV
+317 DIAGRRV

-378 LIDDE
+378 LIEDE

-389 VNGTIDKLHTEQI
+389 VNGTIDNLHTEQI
-402 NGVLVEDT
+402 NGVLIEDT

-415 TYSGSVSGSFGSVR
+415 IYTGTVSGSFGSVR
-429 MIADSGKQLNSEG
+429 MISDSGKQLNSEG
-442 VEHDVVVIR
+442 VEHDVLVIR
-451 DEYWFNVSGSQV
+451 NEYWFNVSGSQV
-463 TIPGQSLYSDHNLT
+463 TIPGQSLYSEHNLT

-487 ESPIIRYRFVEDDGS
+487 ESPIIRYRFVEDDGT
-502 INNEFPKDS
+502 INNEFPRDS

-537 PNILVEGDEIDLV
+537 PDILVEGDEIDLV
-550 NNGRVSMRMTVTD
+550 NNGRVSMSITVTN

-571 GHSVNSAEWTGH
+571 GHSVNSAEWIGH
-583 YPGLGQS
+583 YPGIGQS
-590 YGSTV
+590 SGSTV
-595 NEGLLAGLIINCT
+595 NEGVLAGLIINCT

-674 NTDVSNVIVDLTEAG
+674 NTDVSTVILDLTEAG

-704 IIHDDIWT
+704 VIHDDIWT
-712 TKVKSN
+712 TKVKSD
-718 GLFFGDFN
+718 GPFFGDFN

-731 SDIWITITEETTLE
+731 SDIWVTITEQSPLE
-745 LTNPGPRVMDLQRS
+745 LTNPGPRVSDLQRS
-759 ENRLFRGDQFSI
+759 ANRLFRGDQFSI
-771 GVSAYDQHG
+771 GVSAFDQHG
-780 ISEIFIDLRTHGGE
+780 ISEIFVDFRIYGGE

-802 VSWTGTTMM
+802 GSWTATTMM
-811 PYGVRPGEIIFDVVL
+811 PYGVRPGEITFDL
-826 IDNFGARTIHTESP
+826 ILVDNFGARTIHTESP
-840 NGKLSFVILNEPPSM
+840 SGELSFVILNEPPSM
-855 SPISISKLD
+855 TPISLSRYD
-864 EESADFIMTE
+864 EKSTNFILTE
-874 SVILS
+874 SIILS
-879 ANDSP
+879 ANESP
-884 TAHIIEVGVDDPD
+884 AAHIIEVGVDDPD
-897 GVSVVQAKMGRLAPI
+897 GVSVVQAKIGRLAPI

-919 SLNDVGENGDRIA
+919 SLNDDGENGDRNA
-932 GDGIYTI
+932 GDGIYTM

-957 ALDIYQSMTPLS
+957 SFDIYQSMTPLS
-969 EQSHQLTIERD
+969 EQSHQLTIEQD
-980 SSVSGNSWF
+980 NSVSGNSWF

-999 LTTFVALAGMGV
+999 STAFVALAGMGV

>member
-1 MRHLAHTL
+1 
-9 LYPLVLEGLMKSRSS
+9 MKSKPL

-30 LLTFSI
+30 FLTFSI
-36 TLSSIPTH
+36 SLSSMSAY
-44 GQINEFDE
+44 GQINQFDE
-52 QRACEITAHWDASM
+52 QRACEITADWNASM
-66 DEEDQV
+66 DEEGQV
-72 IVDHSYRVNFQP
+72 VVGHSYRVNFQP
-84 PLPMSVDPTNVD
+84 PLPISVDPTNVD
-96 VSATHIDGNSHQIGT
+96 VSATHIDENSQQLGT

-124 MSGTPKFGDTIVIDV
+124 MTNAPKFGDTIVIDV

-144 SCNRSFEVSVW
+144 SCNRSFDVSVW

-169 WALQSN
+169 WSLQSN
-175 DEATYLEVNARGWQQ
+175 DEAAYLEVNARGWQQ
-190 RQQSILDANE
+190 RQQSILNANE

-206 QLLFENEGRS
+206 QLLFENDGRS
-216 IELGLEITNAWMNE
+216 IEVGLEITNAWINE
-230 SWDGTELLRQTFQ
+230 SWSESELLRQDFQ
-243 LRGYGV
+243 LRGFGI
-249 ISVSIDDG
+249 ISVNLDDG
-257 MNGISVNGTV
+257 LNGISVNGTV

-290 GSISLNSDEDGRTDL
+290 GSITLNSDEDGRLDL

-311 LRFEVI
+311 LRFEVM

-378 LIDDE
+378 LIEDE

-389 VNGTIDKLHTEQI
+389 VNGTIDNLHTEQI

-415 TYSGSVSGSFGSVR
+415 TYTGTVSGSFGSVR
-429 MIADSGKQLNSEG
+429 MISDSGKQLNSEG
-442 VEHDVVVIR
+442 VEHDVLVIR
-451 DEYWFNVSGSQV
+451 NEYWFNVSGSQV
-463 TIPGQSLYSDHNLT
+463 TIPGQSLYSEHNLT

-502 INNEFPKDS
+502 INNEFPRDS

-537 PNILVEGDEIDLV
+537 PDILVEGDEIDLV
-550 NNGRVSMRMTVTD
+550 NNGRVSMSITVID

-571 GHSVNSAEWTGH
+571 GHSVNSAEWIGH
-583 YPGLGQS
+583 YPGIGQS
-590 YGSTV
+590 SGSTV
-595 NEGLLAGLIINCT
+595 NEGILAGLIINCT
-608 REIQIEEDS
+608 REIQVEDDS

-646 QVVQVSY
+646 QVVQISY

-674 NTDVSNVIVDLTEAG
+674 NTDVSNVILDLTEAG

-704 IIHDDIWT
+704 VIHDDIWT
-712 TKVKSN
+712 TKVKSD
-718 GLFFGDFN
+718 GPFFGDFN

-731 SDIWITITEETTLE
+731 SDIWVTITEQSPLE
-745 LTNPGPRVMDLQRS
+745 LTNPGPRVSDLQRS
-759 ENRLFRGDQFSI
+759 ANRLFRGDQFSI
-771 GVSAYDQHG
+771 GVSAFDQHG
-780 ISEIFIDLRTHGGE
+780 ISEIFVDFRNYGGE
-794 KVNLQPEG
+794 KVNFQPEG
-802 VSWTGTTMM
+802 GSWTATTMM
-811 PYGVRPGEIIFDVVL
+811 PYGVRPGEITFNVILV
-826 IDNFGARTIHTESP
+826 DNFGARTIHTESP
-840 NGKLSFVILNEPPSM
+840 NGELSFVIMNEPPSM
-855 SPISISKLD
+855 TPISLSKYD
-864 EESADFIMTE
+864 EQSTNFIMTE
-874 SVILS
+874 SIILS
-879 ANDSP
+879 ANESP
-884 TAHIIEVGVDDPD
+884 AAHIIEVGVDDPD
-897 GVSVVQAKMGRLAPI
+897 GVSVVQAKIGRLAPI

-919 SLNDVGENGDRIA
+919 SLNDDGENGDRNA

-957 ALDIYQSMTPLS
+957 SFDIYQSMTPLS
-969 EQSHQLTIERD
+969 EQSHQLTIEQD
-980 SSVSGNSWF
+980 NSVSGNSWF
-989 NGNMQIIAIL
+989 NGNIQIIAIL
-999 LTTFVALAGMGV
+999 STAFIALAGMGV

>member
-1 MRHLAHTL
+1 
-9 LYPLVLEGLMKSRSS
+9 MKSKSL

-30 LLTFSI
+30 FLTFSI
-36 TLSSIPTH
+36 SLSSMSAY
-44 GQINEFDE
+44 GQINQFDE
-52 QRACEITAHWDASM
+52 QRACEITADWNASM
-66 DEEDQV
+66 DEEGQV
-72 IVDHSYRVNFQP
+72 VVGHSYRVNFQP
-84 PLPMSVDPTNVD
+84 PLPISVDPTNVD
-96 VSATHIDGNSHQIGT
+96 VSATHIDENSQQLGT

-124 MSGTPKFGDTIVIDV
+124 MTNAPKFGDTIVIDV

-144 SCNRSFEVSVW
+144 SCNRSFDVSVW

-169 WALQSN
+169 WSLQSN
-175 DEATYLEVNARGWQQ
+175 DEAAYLEVNARGWQQ
-190 RQQSILDANE
+190 RQQSILNANE

-206 QLLFENEGRS
+206 QLLFENDGRS
-216 IELGLEITNAWMNE
+216 IEVGLEITNAWINE
-230 SWDGTELLRQTFQ
+230 SWSESELLRQDFQ
-243 LRGYGV
+243 LRGFGI
-249 ISVSIDDG
+249 ISVNLDDG
-257 MNGISVNGTV
+257 LNGISVNGTV

-290 GSISLNSDEDGRTDL
+290 GSITLNSDEDGRLDL

-311 LRFEVI
+311 LRFEVM

-378 LIDDE
+378 LIEDE

-389 VNGTIDKLHTEQI
+389 VNGTIDNLHTEQI

-415 TYSGSVSGSFGSVR
+415 TYTGTVSGSFGSVR
-429 MIADSGKQLNSEG
+429 MISDSGKQLNSEG
-442 VEHDVVVIR
+442 VEHDVLVIR
-451 DEYWFNVSGSQV
+451 NEYWFNVSGSQV
-463 TIPGQSLYSDHNLT
+463 TIPGQSLYSEHNLT

-502 INNEFPKDS
+502 INNEFPRDS

-537 PNILVEGDEIDLV
+537 PDILVEGDEIDLV
-550 NNGRVSMRMTVTD
+550 NNGRVSMSITVID

-571 GHSVNSAEWTGH
+571 GHSVNSAEWIGH
-583 YPGLGQS
+583 YPGIGQS
-590 YGSTV
+590 SGSTV
-595 NEGLLAGLIINCT
+595 NEGILAGLIINCT
-608 REIQIEEDS
+608 REIQVEDDS

-646 QVVQVSY
+646 QVVQISY

-674 NTDVSNVIVDLTEAG
+674 NTDVSNVILDLTEAG

-704 IIHDDIWT
+704 VIHDDIWT
-712 TKVKSN
+712 TKVKSD
-718 GLFFGDFN
+718 GPFFGDFN

-731 SDIWITITEETTLE
+731 SDIWVTITEQSPLE
-745 LTNPGPRVMDLQRS
+745 LTNPGPRVSDLQRS
-759 ENRLFRGDQFSI
+759 ANRLFRGDQFSI
-771 GVSAYDQHG
+771 GVSAFDQHG
-780 ISEIFIDLRTHGGE
+780 ISEIFVDFRNYGGE
-794 KVNLQPEG
+794 KVNFQPEG
-802 VSWTGTTMM
+802 GSWTATTMM
-811 PYGVRPGEIIFDVVL
+811 PYGVRPGEITFNVILV
-826 IDNFGARTIHTESP
+826 DNFGARTIHTESP
-840 NGKLSFVILNEPPSM
+840 NGELSFVIMNEPPSM
-855 SPISISKLD
+855 TPISLSKYD
-864 EESADFIMTE
+864 EQSTNFIMTE
-874 SVILS
+874 SIILS
-879 ANDSP
+879 ANESP
-884 TAHIIEVGVDDPD
+884 AAHIIEVGVDDPD
-897 GVSVVQAKMGRLAPI
+897 GVSVVQAKIGRLAPI

-919 SLNDVGENGDRIA
+919 SLNDDGENGDRNA

-957 ALDIYQSMTPLS
+957 SFDIYQSMTPLS
-969 EQSHQLTIERD
+969 EQSHQLTIEQD
-980 SSVSGNSWF
+980 NSVSGNSWF

-999 LTTFVALAGMGV
+999 STAFIALAGMGV

>member
-1 MRHLAHTL
+1 
-9 LYPLVLEGLMKSRSS
+9 MKSKPF

-36 TLSSIPTH
+36 SLSSMSAY

-52 QRACEITAHWDASM
+52 QRACEITADWNASL

-72 IVDHSYRVNFQP
+72 IVGHSYRVNFQP
-84 PLPMSVDPTNVD
+84 PLPISVDPTNVD
-96 VSATHIDGNSHQIGT
+96 VSATHIDGNSQQIGT

-124 MSGTPKFGDTIVIDV
+124 MSNAPKFGDTIVIDV

-144 SCNRSFEVSVW
+144 SCNRSFDVSVW

-169 WALQSN
+169 WSLQSS
-175 DEATYLEVNARGWQQ
+175 DEAAYLEVNARGWQQ
-190 RQQSILDANE
+190 RQQSILNANE

-206 QLLFENEGRS
+206 QLLFENDGRS
-216 IELGLEITNAWMNE
+216 IELGLEITNAWINE
-230 SWDGTELLRQTFQ
+230 SWSESELLRQDFQ
-243 LRGYGV
+243 LRGSGIIFV
-249 ISVSIDDG
+249 TLDDG
-257 MNGISVNGTV
+257 LNGISVNGTV

-290 GSISLNSDEDGRTDL
+290 GSISLNSDEDGRLDL

-311 LRFEVI
+311 LRFEVM

-332 RASALIEFGSD
+332 MASALIEFGSD

-363 IQQHLRFRGDGRFDV
+363 TQQHLRFRGDGRFDV
-378 LIDDE
+378 LIEDE

-389 VNGTIDKLHTEQI
+389 VNGTIDNLHTEQI

-415 TYSGSVSGSFGSVR
+415 IYTGTVSGSFGSVR
-429 MIADSGKQLNSEG
+429 MISDSGKQLNSEG
-442 VEHDVVVIR
+442 VEHDVLVIR
-451 DEYWFNVSGSQV
+451 NEYWFNVSGSQV

-502 INNEFPKDS
+502 INNEFPRDS

-537 PNILVEGDEIDLV
+537 PDILVVGDEIDLV
-550 NNGRVSMRMTVTD
+550 NNGRVSMSITVTN
-563 TSSTNQID
+563 TSSINQID
-571 GHSVNSAEWTGH
+571 GHSVNSAEWIGH
-583 YPGLGQS
+583 YPGVGQS
-590 YGSTV
+590 SGSTV
-595 NEGLLAGLIINCT
+595 NEGVLAGLIINCT

-674 NTDVSNVIVDLTEAG
+674 NTDVSNVILDLTEAG

-704 IIHDDIWT
+704 VIHDDIWT
-712 TKVKSN
+712 TKVNSD
-718 GLFFGDFN
+718 GPFFGDFN

-731 SDIWITITEETTLE
+731 SDIWVTIIEQSSLE
-745 LTNPGPRVMDLQRS
+745 LTNPGPRVSDLQRS
-759 ENRLFRGDQFSI
+759 ANRLFRGDQFSI
-771 GVSAYDQHG
+771 GVSAFDQHG
-780 ISEIFIDLRTHGGE
+780 ISEIFVDLRNYGGE

-802 VSWTGTTMM
+802 GSWTATTMM
-811 PYGVRPGEIIFDVVL
+811 PYGVRPGEITFNVILV
-826 IDNFGARTIHTESP
+826 DNFGARTIHTESP
-840 NGKLSFVILNEPPSM
+840 NGELSFVILNEPPSM
-855 SPISISKLD
+855 TPISLSKYD
-864 EESADFIMTE
+864 EKSTNFIMTE
-874 SVILS
+874 SIILS
-879 ANDSP
+879 ANESP
-884 TAHIIEVGVDDPD
+884 AAHIIEVGVDDPD
-897 GVSVVQAKMGRLAPI
+897 GVSVVQAKIGRLAPI

-919 SLNDVGENGDRIA
+919 SLNDDGENGDRNA

-939 TFEARSSL
+939 IFEARSSL
-947 GPGLIDIHIR
+947 GPGLIDIQIR
-957 ALDIYQSMTPLS
+957 SFDIYQSMTPLS
-969 EQSHQLTIERD
+969 EQSHQLAIEQD
-980 SSVSGNSWF
+980 NSVSGNSWF

-999 LTTFVALAGMGV
+999 STAFVALAGMGV
-1011 LIRVFMSDE
+1011 LIRVFISDE

>member
-1 MRHLAHTL
+1 
-9 LYPLVLEGLMKSRSS
+9 MKSKSF

-36 TLSSIPTH
+36 SLSSMSAY
-44 GQINEFDE
+44 GQINDFDE
-52 QRACEITAHWDASM
+52 HRACEITADWNASL

-72 IVDHSYRVNFQP
+72 IVGHSYRVNFQP
-84 PLPMSVDPTNVD
+84 PLPISVDPTNVD
-96 VSATHIDGNSHQIGT
+96 VSATHIDGNSQQIGT

-124 MSGTPKFGDTIVIDV
+124 MSNAPKFGDTIVIDV

-144 SCNRSFEVSVW
+144 SCNRSFDVSVW

-169 WALQSN
+169 WSLQSN
-175 DEATYLEVNARGWQQ
+175 DEAAYLEVNARGWQQ
-190 RQQSILDANE
+190 RQQSILNANE

-206 QLLFENEGRS
+206 QLLFENDGRS
-216 IELGLEITNAWMNE
+216 IELGLEITNAWINE
-230 SWDGTELLRQTFQ
+230 SWSESELLRQDFQ
-243 LRGYGV
+243 LRGSGIIFV
-249 ISVSIDDG
+249 TLDDG
-257 MNGISVNGTV
+257 LNGISVNGTV

-290 GSISLNSDEDGRTDL
+290 GSISLNSDEDGRLDL

-311 LRFEVI
+311 LRFEVM

-332 RASALIEFGSD
+332 MASALIEFGSD

-363 IQQHLRFRGDGRFDV
+363 TQQHLRFRGDGRFDV
-378 LIDDE
+378 LIEDE

-389 VNGTIDKLHTEQI
+389 VNGTIDNLHTEQI

-415 TYSGSVSGSFGSVR
+415 IYTGTVSGSFGSVR
-429 MIADSGKQLNSEG
+429 MISDSGKQLNSEG
-442 VEHDVVVIR
+442 VEHDVLVIR
-451 DEYWFNVSGSQV
+451 NEYWFNVSGSQV

-502 INNEFPKDS
+502 INNEFPRDS

-537 PNILVEGDEIDLV
+537 PDILVVGDEIDLV
-550 NNGRVSMRMTVTD
+550 NNGRVSMSITVTN
-563 TSSTNQID
+563 TSSINKID
-571 GHSVNSAEWTGH
+571 GHSVNSAEWIGH
-583 YPGLGQS
+583 YPGVGQS
-590 YGSTV
+590 SGSTV
-595 NEGLLAGLIINCT
+595 NEGVLAGLIINCT

-653 REAIWESEGGEAHIE
+653 REAVWESEGGEAHIE

-674 NTDVSNVIVDLTEAG
+674 NTDVSNVILDLTEAG

-704 IIHDDIWT
+704 VIHDDIWT
-712 TKVKSN
+712 TKVNSD
-718 GLFFGDFN
+718 GPFFGDFN

-731 SDIWITITEETTLE
+731 SDIWVTITEQSSLE
-745 LTNPGPRVMDLQRS
+745 LTNPGPRVSDLQRS
-759 ENRLFRGDQFSI
+759 ANRLFRGDQFSI
-771 GVSAYDQHG
+771 GVSAFDQHG
-780 ISEIFIDLRTHGGE
+780 ISEIFVDLRNYGGE

-802 VSWTGTTMM
+802 ESWTATTMM
-811 PYGVRPGEIIFDVVL
+811 PYGVRPGEITFNVILV
-826 IDNFGARTIHTESP
+826 DNFGARTIHTESP
-840 NGKLSFVILNEPPSM
+840 NGELSFVILNEPPSM
-855 SPISISKLD
+855 TPISLSKYD
-864 EESADFIMTE
+864 EKSTNFIMTE
-874 SVILS
+874 SIILS
-879 ANDSP
+879 ANESP
-884 TAHIIEVGVDDPD
+884 AAHIIEVGVDDPD
-897 GVSVVQAKMGRLAPI
+897 GVSVVQAKIGRLAPI

-919 SLNDVGENGDRIA
+919 SLNDDGENGDRNA

-947 GPGLIDIHIR
+947 GPGLIDIHLR
-957 ALDIYQSMTPLS
+957 SFDIYQSMTPLS
-969 EQSHQLTIERD
+969 EQSHQLTIEQD
-980 SSVSGNSWF
+980 NSVSGNSWF

-999 LTTFVALAGMGV
+999 STAFVAIAGMGV

>member
-1 MRHLAHTL
+1 
-9 LYPLVLEGLMKSRSS
+9 MKNKS
-24 FALFLA
+24 FLALFLA

-36 TLSSIPTH
+36 SLSSMSAY

-52 QRACEITAHWDASM
+52 HRACEITADWNASL

-72 IVDHSYRVNFQP
+72 IVGHSYRVNFQP
-84 PLPMSVDPTNVD
+84 PLPISVDPTNVD
-96 VSATHIDGNSHQIGT
+96 VSATHIDGNSQQIGT

-124 MSGTPKFGDTIVIDV
+124 MSNAPKFGDTIVIDV

-144 SCNRSFEVSVW
+144 SCNRSFDVSVW
-155 NQPTSDHE
+155 NQPTLDHE

-169 WALQSN
+169 WSLQSN
-175 DEATYLEVNARGWQQ
+175 DEAAYLEVNARGWQQ
-190 RQQSILDANE
+190 RQQSILNANE

-206 QLLFENEGRS
+206 ELLFENDGRS
-216 IELGLEITNAWMNE
+216 IELGLEITNAWINE
-230 SWDGTELLRQTFQ
+230 SWSESELLRQDFQ
-243 LRGYGV
+243 LRGSGIIFV
-249 ISVSIDDG
+249 TLDDG
-257 MNGISVNGTV
+257 LNGISVNGTV

-290 GSISLNSDEDGRTDL
+290 GSISLNSDEDGRLDL

-311 LRFEVI
+311 LRFEVM

-332 RASALIEFGSD
+332 MASALIEFGSD

-363 IQQHLRFRGDGRFDV
+363 TQQHLRFRGDGRFDV
-378 LIDDE
+378 LIEDE

-389 VNGTIDKLHTEQI
+389 VNGTIDNLHTEQI

-415 TYSGSVSGSFGSVR
+415 IYTGTVSGSFGSVR
-429 MIADSGKQLNSEG
+429 MISDSGKQLNSEG
-442 VEHDVVVIR
+442 VEHDVLVIR
-451 DEYWFNVSGSQV
+451 NEYWFNVSGSQV

-502 INNEFPKDS
+502 INNEFPRDS

-537 PNILVEGDEIDLV
+537 PDILVVGDEIDLV
-550 NNGRVSMRMTVTD
+550 NNGRVSMSITVTN
-563 TSSTNQID
+563 TSSINQID
-571 GHSVNSAEWTGH
+571 GHSVNSAEWIGH
-583 YPGLGQS
+583 YPGVGQS
-590 YGSTV
+590 SGSTV
-595 NEGLLAGLIINCT
+595 NEGVLAGLIINCT

-674 NTDVSNVIVDLTEAG
+674 NTDVSNVILDLTEAG

-704 IIHDDIWT
+704 VIHDDIWT
-712 TKVKSN
+712 TKVNSD
-718 GLFFGDFN
+718 GPFFGDFN

-731 SDIWITITEETTLE
+731 SDIWVTITEQSSLE
-745 LTNPGPRVMDLQRS
+745 LTNPGPRVSDLQRS
-759 ENRLFRGDQFSI
+759 ANRLFRGDQFSI
-771 GVSAYDQHG
+771 GVSAFDQHG
-780 ISEIFIDLRTHGGE
+780 ISEIFVDLRNYGGE

-802 VSWTGTTMM
+802 GSWTATTMM
-811 PYGVRPGEIIFDVVL
+811 PYGVRPGEITFNVILV
-826 IDNFGARTIHTESP
+826 DNFGARTIHKESP
-840 NGKLSFVILNEPPSM
+840 NGELSFVILNEPPSM
-855 SPISISKLD
+855 TPISLSKYD
-864 EESADFIMTE
+864 EKSTNFIMTE
-874 SVILS
+874 SIILS
-879 ANDSP
+879 ANESP
-884 TAHIIEVGVDDPD
+884 AAHIIEVGVDDPD
-897 GVSVVQAKMGRLAPI
+897 GVSVVQAKIGRLAPI

-919 SLNDVGENGDRIA
+919 SLNDDGENGDRNA

-939 TFEARSSL
+939 IFEARSSL
-947 GPGLIDIHIR
+947 GPGLIDIQIR
-957 ALDIYQSMTPLS
+957 SFDIYQSMTPLS
-969 EQSHQLTIERD
+969 EQSHQLAIEQD
-980 SSVSGNSWF
+980 NSVSGNSWF

-999 LTTFVALAGMGV
+999 STAFVAIAGMGV

>member
-1 MRHLAHTL
+1 
-9 LYPLVLEGLMKSRSS
+9 MKSKSF

-30 LLTFSI
+30 FLTFSI
-36 TLSSIPTH
+36 SLSSMSAY
-44 GQINEFDE
+44 GQINQFDE
-52 QRACEITAHWDASM
+52 QRACEITADWNASM
-66 DEEDQV
+66 DEEGQV
-72 IVDHSYRVNFQP
+72 VVGHSYRVNFQP
-84 PLPMSVDPTNVD
+84 PLPISVDPTNVD
-96 VSATHIDGNSHQIGT
+96 VSATHIDGNSQQLGT

-124 MSGTPKFGDTIVIDV
+124 MTNAPKFGDTIVIDV

-144 SCNRSFEVSVW
+144 SCNRSFDVSVW

-169 WALQSN
+169 WSLQSN
-175 DEATYLEVNARGWQQ
+175 DEAAYLEVNARGWQQ
-190 RQQSILDANE
+190 RQQSILNANE

-206 QLLFENEGRS
+206 QLLFENDGRS
-216 IELGLEITNAWMNE
+216 IEVGLEITNAWINE
-230 SWDGTELLRQTFQ
+230 SWSESDLLRQDFQ
-243 LRGYGV
+243 LRGFGI
-249 ISVSIDDG
+249 ISVNLDDG
-257 MNGISVNGTV
+257 LNGISVNGTV

-290 GSISLNSDEDGRTDL
+290 GSITLNSDEDGRLDL

-311 LRFEVI
+311 LRFEVM

-378 LIDDE
+378 LIEDE

-389 VNGTIDKLHTEQI
+389 VNGTIDNLHTEQI

-415 TYSGSVSGSFGSVR
+415 TYTGTVSGSFGSVR
-429 MIADSGKQLNSEG
+429 MISDSGKQLNSEG
-442 VEHDVVVIR
+442 VEHDVLVIR
-451 DEYWFNVSGSQV
+451 NEYWFNVSGSQV
-463 TIPGQSLYSDHNLT
+463 TIPGQSLYSEHNLT

-502 INNEFPKDS
+502 INNEFPRDS

-537 PNILVEGDEIDLV
+537 PDILVEGDEIDLV
-550 NNGRVSMRMTVTD
+550 NNGRVSMSITVTN
-563 TSSTNQID
+563 TSSINQID
-571 GHSVNSAEWTGH
+571 GHSVNSAEWIGH
-583 YPGLGQS
+583 YPGIGQS
-590 YGSTV
+590 SGSTV
-595 NEGLLAGLIINCT
+595 NEGILAGLIINCT
-608 REIQIEEDS
+608 REIQVEDDS

-646 QVVQVSY
+646 QVVQISY

-674 NTDVSNVIVDLTEAG
+674 NTDVSNVILDLTEAG

-704 IIHDDIWT
+704 VIHDDIWT
-712 TKVKSN
+712 TKVKSD
-718 GLFFGDFN
+718 GPFFGDFN

-731 SDIWITITEETTLE
+731 SDIWVTITEQSPLE
-745 LTNPGPRVMDLQRS
+745 LTNPGPRVSDLQRS
-759 ENRLFRGDQFSI
+759 ANRLFRGDQFSI
-771 GVSAYDQHG
+771 GVSAFDQHG
-780 ISEIFIDLRTHGGE
+780 ISEIFVDFRNYGGE
-794 KVNLQPEG
+794 KVNFQPEG
-802 VSWTGTTMM
+802 GSWTATTMM
-811 PYGVRPGEIIFDVVL
+811 PYGVRPGEITFNVILV
-826 IDNFGARTIHTESP
+826 DNFGARTIHTESP
-840 NGKLSFVILNEPPSM
+840 NGELSFVIMNEPPSM
-855 SPISISKLD
+855 TPISLSKYD
-864 EESADFIMTE
+864 EQSTNFIMTE
-874 SVILS
+874 SIILS
-879 ANDSP
+879 ANESP
-884 TAHIIEVGVDDPD
+884 AAHIIEVGVDDPD
-897 GVSVVQAKMGRLAPI
+897 GVSVVQAKIGRLAPI

-919 SLNDVGENGDRIA
+919 SLNDDGENGDRNA

-957 ALDIYQSMTPLS
+957 SFDIYQSMTPLS
-969 EQSHQLTIERD
+969 EQSHQLTIEQD
-980 SSVSGNSWF
+980 NSVSGNSWF

-999 LTTFVALAGMGV
+999 STAFIALAGMGV

>member
-1 MRHLAHTL
+1 
-9 LYPLVLEGLMKSRSS
+9 MKSKPF

-36 TLSSIPTH
+36 SLSSMSAY

-52 QRACEITAHWDASM
+52 QRACEITADWNASL

-72 IVDHSYRVNFQP
+72 IVGHSYRVNFQP
-84 PLPMSVDPTNVD
+84 PLPISVDPTNVD
-96 VSATHIDGNSHQIGT
+96 VSATHIDGNSQQIGT

-124 MSGTPKFGDTIVIDV
+124 MSNAPKFGDTIVIDV

-144 SCNRSFEVSVW
+144 SCNRSFDVSVW

-169 WALQSN
+169 WSLQSS
-175 DEATYLEVNARGWQQ
+175 DEAAYLEVNARGWQQ
-190 RQQSILDANE
+190 RQQSILNANE

-206 QLLFENEGRS
+206 QLLFENDGRS
-216 IELGLEITNAWMNE
+216 IELGLEITNAWINE
-230 SWDGTELLRQTFQ
+230 SWSESELLRQDFQ
-243 LRGYGV
+243 LRGSGIIFV
-249 ISVSIDDG
+249 TLDDG
-257 MNGISVNGTV
+257 LNGISVNGTV

-290 GSISLNSDEDGRTDL
+290 GSISLNSDEDGRLDL

-311 LRFEVI
+311 LRFEVM

-332 RASALIEFGSD
+332 MASALIEFGSD

-363 IQQHLRFRGDGRFDV
+363 TQQHLRFRGDGRFDV
-378 LIDDE
+378 LIEDE

-389 VNGTIDKLHTEQI
+389 VNGTIDNLHTEQI

-415 TYSGSVSGSFGSVR
+415 IYTGTVSGSFGSVR
-429 MIADSGKQLNSEG
+429 MISDSGKQLNSEG
-442 VEHDVVVIR
+442 VEHDVLVIR
-451 DEYWFNVSGSQV
+451 NEYWFNVSGSQV

-502 INNEFPKDS
+502 INNEFPRDS

-537 PNILVEGDEIDLV
+537 PDILVVGDEIDLV
-550 NNGRVSMRMTVTD
+550 NNGRVSMSITVTN
-563 TSSTNQID
+563 TSSINQID
-571 GHSVNSAEWTGH
+571 GHSVNSAEWIGH
-583 YPGLGQS
+583 YPGVGQS
-590 YGSTV
+590 SGSTV
-595 NEGLLAGLIINCT
+595 NEGVLAGLIINCT

-674 NTDVSNVIVDLTEAG
+674 NTDVSNVILDLTEAG

-704 IIHDDIWT
+704 VIHDDIWT
-712 TKVKSN
+712 TKVNSD
-718 GLFFGDFN
+718 GPFFGDFN

-731 SDIWITITEETTLE
+731 SDIWVTIIEQSSLE
-745 LTNPGPRVMDLQRS
+745 LTNPGPRVSDLQRS
-759 ENRLFRGDQFSI
+759 ANRLFRGDQFSI
-771 GVSAYDQHG
+771 GVSAFDQHG
-780 ISEIFIDLRTHGGE
+780 ISEIFVDLRNYGGE

-802 VSWTGTTMM
+802 GSWTATTMM
-811 PYGVRPGEIIFDVVL
+811 PYGVRPGEITFNVILV
-826 IDNFGARTIHTESP
+826 DNFGARTIHTESP
-840 NGKLSFVILNEPPSM
+840 NGELSFVILNEPPSM
-855 SPISISKLD
+855 TPISLSKYD
-864 EESADFIMTE
+864 EKSTNFIMTE
-874 SVILS
+874 SIILS
-879 ANDSP
+879 ANESP
-884 TAHIIEVGVDDPD
+884 AAHIIEVGVDDPD
-897 GVSVVQAKMGRLAPI
+897 GVSVVQAKIGRLAPI

-919 SLNDVGENGDRIA
+919 SLNDDGENGDRNA

-939 TFEARSSL
+939 IFEARSSL
-947 GPGLIDIHIR
+947 GPGLIDIQIR
-957 ALDIYQSMTPLS
+957 SFDIYQSMTPLS
-969 EQSHQLTIERD
+969 EQSHQLAIEQD
-980 SSVSGNSWF
+980 NSVSGNSWF

-999 LTTFVALAGMGV
+999 STAFVAIAGMGV

>member
-1 MRHLAHTL
+1 
-9 LYPLVLEGLMKSRSS
+9 MKSKTF

-30 LLTFSI
+30 FLTFSI
-36 TLSSIPTH
+36 SLSSMSAY
-44 GQINEFDE
+44 GQINQFDE
-52 QRACEITAHWDASM
+52 QRACEITADWNASM
-66 DEEDQV
+66 DEEGQV
-72 IVDHSYRVNFQP
+72 VVGHSYRVNFQP

-96 VSATHIDGNSHQIGT
+96 VSATHIDGDSQQIGT

-124 MSGTPKFGDTIVIDV
+124 MTNAPKFGDTIVIDV

-144 SCNRSFEVSVW
+144 SCNRSFDVSVW

-169 WALQSN
+169 WSLQSN
-175 DEATYLEVNARGWQQ
+175 DEAAYLEVNARGWQE
-190 RQQSILDANE
+190 RQQSILNANE

-206 QLLFENEGRS
+206 QLLFENDGRS
-216 IELGLEITNAWMNE
+216 IEVGLEITNAWINE
-230 SWDGTELLRQTFQ
+230 SWSESELLRQDFQ
-243 LRGYGV
+243 LRGFGI
-249 ISVSIDDG
+249 ISVNLDDG
-257 MNGISVNGTV
+257 LNGISVNGTV

-290 GSISLNSDEDGRTDL
+290 GSITLNSDEDGRLDL

-311 LRFEVI
+311 LRFEVM

-356 TWENSSR
+356 TWDNSSR

-378 LIDDE
+378 LIEDE

-389 VNGTIDKLHTEQI
+389 VNGTIDNLHTEQI

-415 TYSGSVSGSFGSVR
+415 TYTGTVSGSFGSVR
-429 MIADSGKQLNSEG
+429 MISDSGKQLNSEG
-442 VEHDVVVIR
+442 VEHDVLVIR
-451 DEYWFNVSGSQV
+451 NEYWFNVSGSQV
-463 TIPGQSLYSDHNLT
+463 TIPGQSLYSEHNLT

-502 INNEFPKDS
+502 INNEFPRDS

-537 PNILVEGDEIDLV
+537 PDILVEGDEIDLV
-550 NNGRVSMRMTVTD
+550 NNGRVSMSITVTD

-571 GHSVNSAEWTGH
+571 GHSVNSAEWIGH
-583 YPGLGQS
+583 YPGIGQS
-590 YGSTV
+590 SGSTV
-595 NEGLLAGLIINCT
+595 NEGVLAGLIINCT
-608 REIQIEEDS
+608 REIQIEDDS

-646 QVVQVSY
+646 QVVQISY

-674 NTDVSNVIVDLTEAG
+674 NTDVTNVILDLTEAG

-704 IIHDDIWT
+704 VIHDDIWT
-712 TKVKSN
+712 TKVKSD
-718 GLFFGDFN
+718 GPFFGGFN

-731 SDIWITITEETTLE
+731 SDIWVTITEQSPLE
-745 LTNPGPRVMDLQRS
+745 LTNPGPRVSDLQRS
-759 ENRLFRGDQFSI
+759 ANRLFRGDQFSI
-771 GVSAYDQHG
+771 GVSAFDQHG
-780 ISEIFIDLRTHGGE
+780 ISEIFVDFRNYGGE
-794 KVNLQPEG
+794 KVNFQPEG
-802 VSWTGTTMM
+802 GSWTATTMM
-811 PYGVRPGEIIFDVVL
+811 PYGVRPGEITFNVILV
-826 IDNFGARTIHTESP
+826 DNFGARTIHTESP
-840 NGKLSFVILNEPPSM
+840 NGELSFVIMNEPPSM
-855 SPISISKLD
+855 TPISLSKYD
-864 EESADFIMTE
+864 EQSTNFITTE
-874 SVILS
+874 SIILS
-879 ANDSP
+879 ANESP
-884 TAHIIEVGVDDPD
+884 AAHIIEVGVDDPD
-897 GVSVVQAKMGRLAPI
+897 GVSVVQAKIGRLAPI

-919 SLNDVGENGDRIA
+919 SLNDDGENGDRNA

-957 ALDIYQSMTPLS
+957 SFDIYQSMTPLS
-969 EQSHQLTIERD
+969 EQSHQLTIEQD
-980 SSVSGNSWF
+980 NSVSGNSWF

-999 LTTFVALAGMGV
+999 STAFIALAGMGV